1 MTASQY
7 LRIYYWRNRNMKLYE
22 INNAILNC
30 IDMETG
36 EIIDIDKLNEL
47 ELERETKIEG
57 VACWIK
63 DLKAEAEALKNEK
76 QALAE
81 RQRVAENKANS
92 LKKYLAYALDGK
104 KFSTAKCAVSFRTTE
119 SVEVTTE
126 GIENLMRD
134 GKDDLLTYKTPEP
147 NKTAIKQAIK
157 DGLNVAGVQLVQN
170 ISTIIK

>member
-1 MTASQY
+1 MT
-7 LRIYYWRNRNMKLYE
+7 IYE
-22 INNAILNC
+22 IDNAILDC

-81 RQRVAENKANS
+81 RQRVAENKAES
-92 LKKYLAYALDGK
+92 LKNWLAYVLNGE
-104 KFSTAKCAVSFRTTE
+104 KFKTAKCSISYRNSE
-119 SVEVTTE
+119 SVEVTEE
-126 GIENLMRD
+126 GLEALMRD
-134 GKDDLLTYKTPEP
+134 HEDLLTYKAPEP
-147 NKTAIKQAIK
+147 NKKAIKEAIK
-157 DGLNVAGVQLVQN
+157 NDGLTVAGVQLLQKT
-170 ISTIIK
+170 STIIK

>member
-1 MTASQY
+1 MT
-7 LRIYYWRNRNMKLYE
+7 IYE
-22 INNAILNC
+22 IDNAILDC
-30 IDMETG
+30 IDLETG
-36 EIIDIDKLNEL
+36 EIIDIDKLNKL

-81 RQRVAENKANS
+81 RQRVAENKAES
-92 LKKYLAYALDGK
+92 LKKYLAYALAGN
-104 KFSTAKCAVSFRTTE
+104 KFSTAKCAVSFRSTE

-126 GIENLMRD
+126 GLNNLMKEHD
-134 GKDDLLTYKTPEP
+134 ELLTYKAPEP
-147 NKTAIKQAIK
+147 NKTAIKQALK

-170 ISTIIK
+170 TSVIIK

>member
-1 MTASQY
+1 MT
-7 LRIYYWRNRNMKLYE
+7 IYE
-22 INNAILNC
+22 IDQAIMNC
-30 IDMETG
+30 VDLETG
-36 EIIDIDKLNEL
+36 EIIDTEQLDKLQM
-47 ELERETKIEG
+47 EREEKLEN

-63 DLKAEAEALKNEK
+63 DLKAEAEAIKAEK
-76 QALAE
+76 QILAN
-81 RQRVAENKANS
+81 RQKVAENKAES

-126 GIENLMRD
+126 GLKNLMRD

-147 NKTAIKQAIK
+147 NQTAIKQAIK